1 MTHNYLSR
9 GEYNVT
15 CDRCGRK
22 LKSSQVSKEWTGL
35 IVCRNCLDERHPQDF
50 VRGVR
55 DNMQVPIA
63 RPYPPLSFALDT
75 TTYPISGNLQT
86 LLLVGPENVFDY
98 SNSIIVKINSGTL
111 PSVTEADILG
121 GANLVAV
128 QNAQGDWEIAQYQNS
143 LLVTGTTYNLSKLL
157 RGKYGTY
164 NNMGAPSG
172 AKFIYI
178 GQSSSSAS
186 QWITVNL
193 GINIVN

>member
-35 IVCRNCLDERHPQDF
+35 IVCRSCLDERHPQDY

-55 DNMQVPIA
+55 DNMQVPVA
-63 RPYPPLSFALDT
+63 RPYPALSFALDT
-75 TTYPISGNLQT
+75 TTYPINGTLQT
-86 LLLVGPENVFDY
+86 PLLAGPEDVFDY
-98 SNSIIVKINSGTL
+98 SNSIVVTINSGTL
-111 PSVTEADILG
+111 PSVTEADVLG
-121 GANLVAV
+121 GANLVAI
-128 QNAQGDWEIAQYQNS
+128 QNSSGNWEIAQYQNS
-143 LLVTGTTYNLSKLL
+143 LFVAGTTYNLSKLL
-157 RGKYGTY
+157 RARYGTA
-164 NNMGAPSG
+164 NNMGATTG

-178 GQSSSSAS
+178 GQSSQSAS
-186 QWITVNL
+186 QWITINL